1 MIWVPEKVVRVVI
14 VEDIIQKR
22 FHELDGVRL
31 TGVHVTRHKSRGVI
45 PQFSDSV
52 LLYFNAWVDDKLPV
66 MT

>member
-45 PQFSDSV
+45 PEFSNSV
-52 LLYFNAWVDDKLPV
+52 LLFFDA
-66 MT
+66 